1 MNERGPGA
9 RATRADAAVPS
20 NDAQRRLRP
29 SRRPPTRDMD
39 VTAFAKIL
47 GDLLTR
53 VPGAFACALVDLG
66 GETVDYAG
74 VGDPF
79 DVKVAAAHLRIL
91 LNDLE
96 GLGTVGV
103 PQWLIIRGAKR
114 SFVGRR
120 LPEGYA
126 LVLLL
131 RRRAGFTASERAF
144 ASCERALVAEAG
156 WTGGKRR
163 PVWFPLR
170 VQVNRRGRPMLVGS
184 PPVAVEVLGSVMGL
198 GRTERGFRVRTSSGS
213 ELTLVREAGHAW
225 YADEDLQAL
234 NPASAG
240 PP

>member
-9 RATRADAAVPS
+9 RATRANAAVPP
-20 NDAQRRLRP
+20 NDAIRRIRP
-29 SRRPPTRDMD
+29 SRRPPARDMD
-39 VTAFAKIL
+39 VTTFAKIL

-53 VPGAFACALVDLG
+53 VPGAFASALVDLG

-79 DVKVAAAHLRIL
+79 DVKVAAAHVRIL

-96 GLGTVGV
+96 ELGALGV
-103 PQWLIIRGAKR
+103 PQWIIVRGAKR

-126 LVLLL
+126 VVVML

-144 ASCERALVAEAG
+144 AACERALAAEAG
-156 WTGGKRR
+156 WTPVDAR
-163 PVWFPLR
+163 PRWFPVR
-170 VQVNRRGRPMLVGS
+170 VQVDRRGRPTLVGS
-184 PPVAVEVLGSVMGL
+184 PPVPVEVFGAVMGL
-198 GRTERGFRVRTSSGS
+198 PRRERGFRVRTSTGS

-225 YADEDLQAL
+225 YADEDLEAL
-234 NPASAG
+234 SA
-240 PP
+240 PER